1 MLNKGLFLACALA
14 LLSACDSSDKPAAP
28 AAPAAAT
35 STAPK
40 PAKAAVDV
48 AALKQRYAGRELSVV
63 DVSEVQLDGAS
74 TLSVSFSIPLDPE
87 QKFADK
93 LHLVD
98 AKSGKVDGAWELS
111 DNLMELRLRHLEP
124 QRKLVLTV
132 DAGVKAVNDNT
143 LAAEYSARLETRD
156 LQATVGFASR
166 GTLLPTRLAEGLPVI
181 ALNVDKIDVEFF
193 RIKPESLPSFLAQ
206 WGRNSSLQGYESR
219 ELLPM
224 ADLVYGGRFDLNPA
238 RNTRETLLLPIAGLK
253 PLQQPGVYL
262 AVMRASGTYNYS
274 QPATLFTLSDIG
286 LSVHR
291 YANRLDVFTQALE
304 GGKALDGVDLEVL
317 DANGRVLGQGKT
329 EKGGHAELP
338 LPKKPRCCSPSK
350 ANRPA
355 CCAST
360 APRWIWP
367 SSTSAASRPTR
378 CSSLC
383 SARAIC
389 IALAKPCCSTPC
401 CATRMATRSSRSR

>member
-28 AAPAAAT
+28 TAPAAAT
-35 STAPK
+35 VAPK

-74 TLSVSFSIPLDPE
+74 TLSVSFSIPLDPD

-98 AKSGKVDGAWELS
+98 SKSGKVDGAWEIS

-132 DAGVKAVNDNT
+132 DPGVKAVNNN
-143 LAAEYSARLETRD
+143 LLPAEYIARLETRD

-206 WGRNSSLQGYESR
+206 WGAQH
-219 ELLPM
+219 
-224 ADLVYGGRFDLNPA
+224 
-238 RNTRETLLLPIAGLK
+238 
-253 PLQQPGVYL
+253 
-262 AVMRASGTYNYS
+262 
-274 QPATLFTLSDIG
+274 QPAKL
-286 LSVHR
+286 
-291 YANRLDVFTQALE
+291 
-304 GGKALDGVDLEVL
+304 
-317 DANGRVLGQGKT
+317 
-329 EKGGHAELP
+329 
-338 LPKKPRCCSPSK
+338 
-350 ANRPA
+350 
-355 CCAST
+355 
-360 APRWIWP
+360 
-367 SSTSAASRPTR
+367 
-378 CSSLC
+378 
-383 SARAIC
+383 
-389 IALAKPCCSTPC
+389 
-401 CATRMATRSSRSR
+401 

>member
-28 AAPAAAT
+28 PAPTVSA
-35 STAPK
+35 APK

-98 AKSGKVDGAWELS
+98 SKSGKVDGAWELS

-132 DAGVKAVNDNT
+132 DAGVKAVNANT
-143 LAAEYSARLETRD
+143 LAAEYIARLETRD

-206 WGRNSSLQGYESR
+206 WGRNTSLQSYESR
-219 ELLPM
+219 ELLPL

-286 LSVHR
+286 PVGAPLRQSPGCV
-291 YANRLDVFTQALE
+291 YP
-304 GGKALDGVDLEVL
+304 GV
-317 DANGRVLGQGKT
+317 GRWQGI
-329 EKGGHAELP
+329 GW
-338 LPKKPRCCSPSK
+338 R
-350 ANRPA
+350 RP
-355 CCAST
+355 
-360 APRWIWP
+360 
-367 SSTSAASRPTR
+367 
-378 CSSLC
+378 
-383 SARAIC
+383 
-389 IALAKPCCSTPC
+389 
-401 CATRMATRSSRSR
+401 